1 MDIYFES
8 LLLPQQILG
17 GLGFKKIVFD
27 DIQQKLFDTIYR

>member
-8 LLLPQQILG
+8 LLPPNKYW
-17 GLGFKKIVFD
+17 GLCFKKIIFD